1 MIYEFE
7 NEENEKNLKNIIHK
21 VKKCQKIIE
30 EEEIKLNIFIN
41 EKENKIK
48 YIKSLFKD
56 YKERNLTIIFFIIY

>member
-7 NEENEKNLKNIIHK
+7 NEENEKNLKNIIYK

-30 EEEIKLNIFIN
+30 EEEIKLNKFIN

-48 YIKSLFKD
+48 
-56 YKERNLTIIFFIIY
+56 